1 MKAEL
6 VKKEGNK
13 VTLKI
18 TVDNNKFEEAVNKA
32 LSELK
37 SNVADVL
44 IVLAAPKFEHQKLLD
59 GITSITKK
67 TPMVGGTTA
76 GEISNLGLSTD
87 SVVVMAL
94 KSNSI
99 K

>member
-32 LSELK
+32 SIKPILSPLFDAMGKFKSIVPIIIRLK
-37 SNVADVL
+37 KPTAS
-44 IVLAAPKFEHQKLLD
+44 
-59 GITSITKK
+59 
-67 TPMVGGTTA
+67 TA
-76 GEISNLGLSTD
+76 GGFN
-87 SVVVMAL
+87 
-94 KSNSI
+94 
-99 K
+99 

>member
-32 LSELK
+32 SNKTKGNIIYQDSEKVKL
-37 SNVADVL
+37 
-44 IVLAAPKFEHQKLLD
+44 QK
-59 GITSITKK
+59 
-67 TPMVGGTTA
+67 
-76 GEISNLGLSTD
+76 
-87 SVVVMAL
+87 
-94 KSNSI
+94 
-99 K
+99 

>member
-32 LSELK
+32 YNK
-37 SNVADVL
+37 TKGKYN
-44 IVLAAPKFEHQKLLD
+44 IPGFRKGKAPKVVI
-59 GITSITKK
+59 GSILQRCYRYVI
-67 TPMVGGTTA
+67 PRS
-76 GEISNLGLSTD
+76 ISRGY
-87 SVVVMAL
+87 
-94 KSNSI
+94 KRIKHRSNR
-99 K
+99 

>member
-32 LSELK
+32 KEVSKKGDVVLFSPASASFDMFKNFEERGNLFKELV
-37 SNVADVL
+37 N
-44 IVLAAPKFEHQKLLD
+44 
-59 GITSITKK
+59 
-67 TPMVGGTTA
+67 
-76 GEISNLGLSTD
+76 NL
-87 SVVVMAL
+87 
-94 KSNSI
+94 
-99 K
+99 

>member
-32 LSELK
+32 YNK
-37 SNVADVL
+37 
-44 IVLAAPKFEHQKLLD
+44 
-59 GITSITKK
+59 TKGK
-67 TPMVGGTTA
+67 YNIPGFRKGKEMCIRDRTYV
-76 GEISNLGLSTD
+76 
-87 SVVVMAL
+87 
-94 KSNSI
+94 I
-99 K
+99 KK